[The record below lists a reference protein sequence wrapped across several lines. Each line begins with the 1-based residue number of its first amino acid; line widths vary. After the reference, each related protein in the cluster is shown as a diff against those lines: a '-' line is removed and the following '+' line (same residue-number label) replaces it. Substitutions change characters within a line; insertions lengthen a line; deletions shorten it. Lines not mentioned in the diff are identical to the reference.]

1 MLLLGLFLSAL
12 NFLGNIVKTR
22 TQKTFQKGKLSQ
34 SKATE
39 WNDKPKGREIHE
51 RMMGIR
57 MGMYMLS
64 LVRCWQ

>member
-1 MLLLGLFLSAL
+1 M
-12 NFLGNIVKTR
+12 
-22 TQKTFQKGKLSQ
+22 FQKGKLSQ
-34 SKATE
+34 SKATK

-57 MGMYMLS
+57 MGIMYILS